1 MKFKTLTPEEAVA
14 MIENGENIGLSG
26 FTAAGAPKATARALA
41 EKAKAEHEAGR
52 PFKIN
57 LFTGAS
63 TSASTDGALAQAD
76 AIDIRMPYQGNA
88 DLKKNI
94 NSQKVRYSDMHLSHT
109 AMYMRYGFIPRV
121 QTAIVEATEVT
132 DDGRIALTTAGGN
145 TATYCKL
152 ADRII
157 IELNAYHHPGLKDL
171 HDIYVPADPPNRAP
185 IPMTHVQD
193 RIGTTM
199 LQVDPAKIVGVVM
212 TNENDH
218 IAPFKPSDPVTDQ
231 IGENVCNFLAAE
243 LKAGRIPKEFLPIQ
257 SGVGNIA
264 NAVLAALG
272 RNTDIPPF
280 RMHTEVIQ
288 DSVIKLMDAGRCV
301 FVGGCSL
308 TVSDDCL
315 KHIYENFDFYKNK
328 IVLRPQEIS
337 NNPGIVRRLGLIC
350 MNTAIEVDL
359 FGHVNSTHFYG
370 RQMMNGIGG
379 SGDFARNGYLTIFT
393 CPSVAKGG
401 AISSIVPMC
410 SHIDHTEHDVD
421 IVVTEQGVA
430 DLRGKCPRE
439 RAEELIEKCV
449 HPEYKQLLRDYVA
462 RTPLYHTPCDV
473 TKALE
478 FHRAFLQEGDM
489 RKANMKD

>member
-1 MKFKTLTPEEAVA
+1 MKEKLSNGMTRTERMQELVKSRKAGHVWNFPHVTSHLGIPYGTESDRQCIDIYVPDGKGPFPVLVFVHGGGWFGGNRASTAISYVSWALPFGYAVA
-14 MIENGENIGLSG
+14 SIDYRLTDEGCWPMQWNDL
-26 FTAAGAPKATARALA
+26 TA
-41 EKAKAEHEAGR
+41 
-52 PFKIN
+52 
-57 LFTGAS
+57 
-63 TSASTDGALAQAD
+63 
-76 AIDIRMPYQGNA
+76 
-88 DLKKNI
+88 
-94 NSQKVRYSDMHLSHT
+94 
-109 AMYMRYGFIPRV
+109 
-121 QTAIVEATEVT
+121 ATEVT
-132 DDGRIALTTAGGN
+132 DDGKIALTTAGGN
-145 TATYCKL
+145 TATYCAL

-157 IELNAYHHPGLKDL
+157 VELNAYHHPGLKDL
-171 HDIYVPADPPNRAP
+171 HDVYTPANPPHRAP
-185 IPMTHVQD
+185 IPLTHVQD
-193 RIGTTM
+193 RIGTTW
-199 LQVDPAKIVGVVM
+199 LQVDPAKIVGIVN

-218 IAPFKPSDPVTDQ
+218 IAPFKDSDPVTDK
-231 IGENVCNFLAAE
+231 IGENVCNFLADE
-243 LKAGRIPKEFLPIQ
+243 LRAGRLPKEFLPIQ

-272 RNTDIPPF
+272 RNTEIPPF

-288 DSVIKLMDAGRCV
+288 DSVIKLMDAGRCT

-379 SGDFARNGYLTIFT
+379 SGDFARNAYLTIFT
-393 CPSVAKGG
+393 CPSVAKKG

-430 DLRGKCPRE
+430 DLRGKSPRE

-449 HPEYKQLLRDYVA
+449 HPEYKQLLRDYIA
-462 RTPLYHTPCDV
+462 RTPGYHTPCDV

-478 FHRAFLQEGDM
+478 FHRAFLAEGDM
-489 RKANMKD
+489 RKANMA